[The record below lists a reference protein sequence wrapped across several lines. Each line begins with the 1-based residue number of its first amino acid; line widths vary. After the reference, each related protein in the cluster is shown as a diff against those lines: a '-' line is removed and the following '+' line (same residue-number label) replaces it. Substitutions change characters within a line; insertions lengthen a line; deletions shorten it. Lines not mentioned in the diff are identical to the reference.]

1 MIEQKISPIA
11 SHPPEFVAENIDV
24 CDCAN
29 TSLIRSK
36 MHTWSTC
43 KGNLQLRQHAAL
55 LWVRPL
61 ASLDASPSFTASEGV
76 DMDQKAGVYFLFD
89 PELKR

>member
-1 MIEQKISPIA
+1 MNQKISPVA
-11 SHPPEFVAENIDV
+11 SRPAEFLAENIDV
-24 CDCAN
+24 CGCAN

-36 MHTWSTC
+36 MHTWSTW

-55 LWVRPL
+55 PWVRPL
-61 ASLDASPSFTASEGV
+61 ASLKASPSFIASEGV

>member
-1 MIEQKISPIA
+1 MNQKISPIA
-11 SHPPEFVAENIDV
+11 SHPPEFLAKNIDV

-29 TSLIRSK
+29 ASLIRSK
-36 MHTWSTC
+36 MHTWSTR
-43 KGNLQLRQHAAL
+43 KGNLQLRQHTAL

-61 ASLDASPSFTASEGV
+61 ASLDASPSFIASEGV
-76 DMDQKAGVYFLFD
+76 HVDQKAGVYFLFD